1 MEQLSIYGGK
11 PLRGIV
17 TVSGSKNAALPILF
31 ATLLTD
37 GETLLE
43 NLPDI
48 ADVRLALQ
56 ILAEMGCRTERRGA
70 GIAICTEGAQYRM
83 PAPEAV
89 GLMRASTYLLG
100 GCLGRFGM
108 CELPRPGGCNF
119 GTRPIDLHCRA
130 LSALGAQFSTEGNC
144 LVGKASGMH
153 GAEIC
158 FPTCSVGAT
167 VNTLLAAVCAA
178 GETRIRGAAMEPHVV
193 DLARYLNACGAQ
205 IEGAGTDEIRVV
217 GGRPLHGCR
226 HRIIGDMIEAG
237 TYLMAGLATRGEVSV
252 RGVSVAELTA
262 VLQTLVRMGGVVSVS
277 GDCVR
282 CRSSG
287 PLQNVAVRTAPYPG
301 FPTDLHPQLCAL
313 MATGYGL
320 GRITETVFPTRFR
333 YTEELRRMGAQLY
346 VGDGEVLIWG
356 GNLRPAP
363 ITVPDLRAGAA
374 LLIAAL
380 SAPGETVLSD
390 CGFLYRG
397 YTDLAP
403 KLWSLGASVM
413 PTTPGTQAAAQPS
426 DGAE

>member
-89 GLMRASTYLLG
+89 GQMRASTYLLG

-153 GAEIC
+153 GAEVC

-167 VNTLLAAVCAA
+167 VNTLLEQYRDDAVCKKIDRLLEIRDVANERLEQLRQWIA
-178 GETRIRGAAMEPHVV
+178 GNQCLQHANMAQIQTDP
-193 DLARYLNACGAQ
+193 LNA
-205 IEGAGTDEIRVV
+205 
-217 GGRPLHGCR
+217 
-226 HRIIGDMIEAG
+226 
-237 TYLMAGLATRGEVSV
+237 
-252 RGVSVAELTA
+252 
-262 VLQTLVRMGGVVSVS
+262 
-277 GDCVR
+277 
-282 CRSSG
+282 RSFQG
-287 PLQNVAVRTAPYPG
+287 
-301 FPTDLHPQLCAL
+301 
-313 MATGYGL
+313 
-320 GRITETVFPTRFR
+320 
-333 YTEELRRMGAQLY
+333 
-346 VGDGEVLIWG
+346 
-356 GNLRPAP
+356 
-363 ITVPDLRAGAA
+363 
-374 LLIAAL
+374 
-380 SAPGETVLSD
+380 
-390 CGFLYRG
+390 
-397 YTDLAP
+397 
-403 KLWSLGASVM
+403 
-413 PTTPGTQAAAQPS
+413 
-426 DGAE
+426 